1 MSDDP
6 FFQREK
12 EKYENPVASREYLLD
27 MLVKGKKPLS
37 FLEFCQQL
45 NASDEDSRIG
55 IQRRL
60 RAMEREGQIEFNRD
74 KKYAIIKTDD
84 LIQGRVIGHRDGFG
98 FLKRDDGEKDL
109 FIHQMQM
116 ATVLHGDLVQ
126 VKESGTDNRGRRE
139 ARIVKIIEPR
149 SEPIVGRYFFENNVG
164 VVIPDDSRINHEI
177 MIPKEQTNGARQG
190 HIVVVEVVQRPRKRV
205 NAIGKIVEVLGEHMA
220 PGMEIDMALRT
231 FEIPH
236 EWPKGVAKQVK
247 GLTEEVPEE
256 AKAGRIDLRQLP
268 LVTIDGEDARD
279 FDDAVFCE
287 PLEKGGWQLWVA
299 IADVS
304 YYVRPGTAL
313 DSEAQN
319 RGTSVYFPE
328 QVVPMLP
335 EVLSNGLCSLNPQV
349 DRLCMVCEMTV
360 SETGKLLEHQFY
372 EAVMNS
378 KARLT
383 YTKVWNILEGDETL
397 QTRYAE
403 QLPHLKNL
411 YAMYHALKRTRSQR
425 GAIEF
430 ETQESKFIFNAQR
443 KIDHIVPVT
452 RNDAHKLI
460 EECMILANVAA
471 AKTLE
476 KNKAEALFRVHAEPD
491 PDRLTAFL
499 SYLAEVGITHRI
511 GSDINPQDL
520 TDVITKIQGR
530 PDQELIQTMLLRSMK
545 QAVYDH
551 ENIGHFGLSL
561 EAYAHFT
568 SPIRRYP
575 DLVVHRALK
584 AIVDKQQQRKNL
596 SGGKRYSVDEVEA
609 LGEQCSMAERR
620 ADDATRDV
628 SDWLKCEFMLDH
640 VGDSFEGV
648 IASVTNFGFFVRL
661 TEFGIDG
668 LVHITALDSDYYR
681 YDEVKQHLIGERA
694 GTIYRLGDQLEVKVA
709 SVNLDERKID
719 FILPTSGKPQ
729 GQGQRKGKPV
739 RDGKNSAPA
748 KNTAAKNTR
757 RPAKGKPADK
767 TGKNSSGP
775 KTDPKTSKTP
785 TNKKPSTKSV
795 SKTGKAPRKRKG

>member
-6 FFQREK
+6 FYQREK
-12 EKYENPVASREYLLD
+12 EKYEKPVASREYLLEL
-27 MLVKGKKPLS
+27 LVEAKKPLS
-37 FLEFCQQL
+37 FLEFCQL
-45 NASDEDSRIG
+45 LDAKDEDSRIG

-60 RAMEREGQIEFNRD
+60 RAMEREGQVEFNRD
-74 KKYAIIKTDD
+74 KKYAKLKAED

-109 FIHQMQM
+109 FIHNAQMS
-116 ATVLHGDLVQ
+116 TVFHGDMVL

-139 ARIVKIIEPR
+139 ARIAKIIEPR
-149 SEPIVGRYFFENNVG
+149 TEPIVGRYFFENNVG

-190 HIVVVEVVQRPRKRV
+190 HIVVVEIIQRPRKRV
-205 NAIGKIVEVLGEHMA
+205 NAIGKIIEVLGEHMA

-231 FEIPH
+231 FDIPH
-236 EWPKGVAKQVK
+236 HWPKGVDRQTK
-247 GLTEEVPEE
+247 GLNEQVPEE
-256 AKAGRIDLRQLP
+256 AKEGRIDLRQLP

-287 PLEKGGWQLWVA
+287 PLDEGGWQLWVA

-319 RGTSVYFPE
+319 RGNSVYFPE
-328 QVVPMLP
+328 QVIPMLP
-335 EVLSNGLCSLNPQV
+335 EALSNGLCSLNPQV
-349 DRLCMVCEMTV
+349 DRLCMVCEMII
-360 SETGKLLEHQFY
+360 SKTGKLLEHQFY

-383 YTKVWNILEGDETL
+383 YTKVWDLLKEQGAQGHPEL
-397 QTRYAE
+397 HKRYAE

-411 YAMYHALKRTRSQR
+411 HEMYRALKRTRNQR

-430 ETQESKFIFNAQR
+430 ETQESKFVFNAQR
-443 KIDHIVPVT
+443 KIDNIVPVT

-460 EECMILANVAA
+460 EECMILANVSAA
-471 AKTLE
+471 QTLT
-476 KNKAEALFRVHAEPD
+476 KNKAEALYRIHDEPD
-491 PDRLTAFL
+491 ADRLGAFL
-499 SYLAEVGITHRI
+499 SYLGEVGITHKI
-511 GSDINPQDL
+511 GSDVSPQDF
-520 TDVITKIQGR
+520 TDVIEKIQGR
-530 PDQELIQTMLLRSMK
+530 ADQELIQTMLLRSMK

-551 ENIGHFGLSL
+551 ENIGHFGLAL

-584 AIVDKQQQRKNL
+584 GIIDKHHQQKSK
-596 SGGKRYSVDEVEA
+596 SGGKAYTADEVET
-609 LGEQCSMAERR
+609 LGEQCSMTERR

-640 VGDSFEGV
+640 VGDVFEGV

-661 TEFGIDG
+661 SEFHIDG
-668 LVHITALDSDYYR
+668 LVHITALEKDYFR
-681 YDEVKQHLIGERA
+681 YDEVKQHLIGESF
-694 GTIYRLGDQLEVKVA
+694 GKVYRLGDPVEVKVA

-719 FILPTSGKPQ
+719 FLLDGAEGKSIRKTAGRKPSRAKKSEPNKKSTEAKPNTASKSTKKPATRKSRAPSKTKSARSKPASTS
-729 GQGQRKGKPV
+729 RKGK
-739 RDGKNSAPA
+739 S
-748 KNTAAKNTR
+748 
-757 RPAKGKPADK
+757 
-767 TGKNSSGP
+767 
-775 KTDPKTSKTP
+775 
-785 TNKKPSTKSV
+785 
-795 SKTGKAPRKRKG
+795 